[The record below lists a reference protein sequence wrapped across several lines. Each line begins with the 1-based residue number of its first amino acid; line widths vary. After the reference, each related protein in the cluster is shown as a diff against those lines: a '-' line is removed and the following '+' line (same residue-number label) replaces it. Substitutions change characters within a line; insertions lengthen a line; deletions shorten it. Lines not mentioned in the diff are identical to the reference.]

1 MSFSI
6 DIYSCADRSISVGSP
21 YSLYLG
27 SSARIARLQADH
39 MRLCLNSFALK
50 SSPDE
55 DDFVAECLKKALNA
69 AMTTIQTHYESSQ
82 TDLALSFATDV
93 SANVSAVVT
102 E

>member
-6 DIYSCADRSISVGSP
+6 DYFRADRSISVGSP

>member
-1 MSFSI
+1 MSFST
-6 DIYSCADRSISVGSP
+6 DIYFRADRSISVGSP

>member
-1 MSFSI
+1 
-6 DIYSCADRSISVGSP
+6 
-21 YSLYLG
+21 
-27 SSARIARLQADH
+27 

-93 SANVSAVVT
+93 SANVSAMVT